1 VVQVRLCY
9 FARVREMIGIEGE
22 TISLPGDVTTPRELA
37 NWLAERGM
45 GYAEA
50 FADPE
55 RLRCAVDQT
64 MTSLDAALRTP
75 SEIAFFP
82 PVTGG

>member
-1 VVQVRLCY
+1 MRVQILY
-9 FARVREMIGIEGE
+9 FARLREMIGKDADQLD
-22 TISLPGDVTTPRELA
+22 LPDAVTTPTLLA
-37 NWLAERGM
+37 DWLGTFGP

-50 FADPE
+50 FADRA

-64 MTSLDAALRTP
+64 MVALDAP
-75 SEIAFFP
+75 FCSPQEIAFFP